1 MAAKFSFHAPTRQH
15 CHICESYSQDELGIL
30 DAHNAKASSA
40 SKFPVHNW
48 FYFVLGYSPDFPD
61 FLLDRENVNESTKV
75 VDPFM
80 GTGTTLIA
88 CKDRGIT
95 SGGIDANNYF
105 YDVVK
110 AKTNWNIDANK
121 AEILFSDIINEYQK
135 NILNFTDNDEVSSS
149 ENNQLDIFENKI
161 SFKAYATQHRPE
173 MLVEKYLSDL
183 PFVKLLLIK
192 QAINKFVKEVDLLD
206 FFNLAISSIIVP
218 VSNVRYGPGFG
229 VGKAKYDVDVLE
241 HFTKKF
247 QKMINDLNQKT
258 PTQKST
264 KVDFHLGDARE
275 ISKYFE
281 ENSVDLMITSPPY
294 PGDHEYT
301 KHTRLELIFMDYAN
315 NLKEFRTIKQ
325 RMIRGSTTNIYKDD
339 NDKEFVQKFDSI
351 KKVVELID
359 FRLKEDNAT
368 SGFEKLYTR
377 LVQEY
382 FGGMYKQF
390 LESYKILKPGGKY
403 SLLVSDSHAFKMVH
417 IETAKILAEMALD
430 IGFSDTKIELWQS
443 KKTTSHSYLLRENIV
458 TLIK

>member
-110 AKTNWNIDANK
+110 AKTNWNIDTNK

-258 PTQKST
+258 STQKST

-339 NDKEFVQKFDSI
+339 NDKELVQKFDSI